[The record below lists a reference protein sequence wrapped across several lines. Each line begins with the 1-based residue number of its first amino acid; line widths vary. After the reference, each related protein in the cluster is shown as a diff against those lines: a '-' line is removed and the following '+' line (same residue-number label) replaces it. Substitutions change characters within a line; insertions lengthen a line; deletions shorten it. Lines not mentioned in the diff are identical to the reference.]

1 MSNNINYIDLESV
14 GSTVT
19 NEGLVFPIDITE
31 GPETASDAEEM
42 MGVNVFETT
51 DEWIENLS
59 SEDLTA
65 LISYLDEHI
74 GFDENNPSQILW
86 SYNEWRTQTWNH
98 WETMNNLYMNLEA
111 I

>member
-1 MSNNINYIDLESV
+1 MAPFRKKTHPSSV
-14 GSTVT
+14 IIK
-19 NEGLVFPIDITE
+19 NR
-31 GPETASDAEEM
+31 M
-42 MGVNVFETT
+42 MELFETT

-65 LISYLDEHI
+65 LIGYLDEHI